1 MSEYEFYIVEKKPPL
16 AYVYLN
22 RPGKLNAMHP
32 PAWWEMPAI
41 MDDLDKDPEIRVV
54 IIAGKGKC
62 FSAGIDLPGMATA
75 MPELLSKDQTGSV
88 KLSLLQTIYK
98 LQKTN
103 TCIERCRKPVIAAIH
118 GFCIGA
124 GLDMA
129 TACDIRLCSKDAQFS
144 LREAAVAFVADV
156 GVLQRLPLICG
167 QGVTRE
173 LAYTAKF
180 IDAKRAREI
189 LLVSE
194 VYDDYDAVMKG
205 AEDTAAMILDNSP
218 LAIEATKNV
227 LNQAITD
234 SIDAG
239 LLYNASIS
247 ANIIPS
253 ADLIEAA
260 MALGEKRKPKFTG
273 K

>member
-1 MSEYEFYIVEKKPPL
+1 MSECEFYIVEKKPPL

-129 TACDIRLCSKDAQFS
+129 TACDIRLCSRDAQFS

-156 GVLQRLPLICG
+156 GVESSAGPGSVQFLIIADDELRAKSPVLK
-167 QGVTRE
+167 QGEVYHLYAE
-173 LAYTAKF
+173 LANATHIILRVLNGGDGYSCDHA
-180 IDAKRAREI
+180 AWGSARFLKTGI
-189 LLVSE
+189 T
-194 VYDDYDAVMKG
+194 D
-205 AEDTAAMILDNSP
+205 P
-218 LAIEATKNV
+218 LAR
-227 LNQAITD
+227 
-234 SIDAG
+234 
-239 LLYNASIS
+239 
-247 ANIIPS
+247 P
-253 ADLIEAA
+253 AA
-260 MALGEKRKPKFTG
+260 AP
-273 K
+273 